1 MIRLILLFIFFTGV
15 VRAQVL
21 INEVSASNR
30 TAFAD
35 GFGEFEDWIELY
47 NPGPGVADVSNH
59 FLSDNPALP
68 TKWQIP
74 AGTTIAAGGFRS
86 FFCSGRDLTTGEL
99 HTNFKLTQTTGE
111 TVLFSDIGAALID
124 SYTLQ
129 PTLVNQSRGR
139 FPNGGPWKVLM
150 NATPGAANSANAFA
164 GYTANPQMSLGAGI
178 YPTAQTLSI
187 TSTDAGVTIRYT
199 LDGSEPGA
207 TAPAYSAPLNI
218 ATNTVVR
225 ARSYPPA
232 GSSLTPG
239 FIENNSYFI
248 GITHTVP
255 VVSLISDEYSDLFG
269 NSSYEIKTGI
279 EYFDASGTFQWESY
293 GEADPHGNDSWAYP
307 QKGVDFVV
315 RDQYGYD
322 NEIEYQIFPTK
333 PRQEFQ
339 RIMFKAGAS
348 DNYPFSGAP
357 NPSCH
362 LRDAFVQT
370 LAEKAH
376 MHVDYRSNDHCVVYI
391 NGEYWGVYEIREK
404 VNDPDYTD
412 YYWGQEEEDLDFL
425 SYWGGLNVRYGSPDD
440 WNDLYAYIMANDLSV
455 QANYDAVA
463 ARFDIASAIDYMIIN
478 TWSVNSDWINWNTM
492 WWRGRG
498 TPEVKWKY
506 ALWDMD
512 NTFNLGQN
520 FSGWNTMGFDA
531 DPCDLEDNP
540 GFINAGPNE
549 GHLDMFGKLMA
560 NLDFKTRFVNRYA
573 EMINTYLNCDVAI
586 AHLDSI
592 AAHIAP
598 EMPGQIAEW
607 GGTFAEW
614 ESNLDYLRNQINGRC
629 EYIVENG
636 VVDCYEVDGPW
647 RMAFNVVPASA
658 GTVRFNELQLPEYPW
673 AGDYFGGVEGEIEA
687 TAVNPMYEFDYW
699 EVINTTTL
707 NTDTFEALN
716 SFLIS
721 ASDSIIAHFRLV
733 EQHPIVILV
742 DPPGTGNVSINGI
755 TPASYPYSQM
765 YAQDFSISLSATPAL
780 NYEFVAYTDNYHI
793 GSPDSLQPDL
803 TFLVDTPDT
812 IIAHFKPLQT
822 WFITYL
828 VNPEFSGKIKV
839 NGTYVDGYP
848 VTREYFPG
856 DEIATDAYVVDEYL
870 FSHWTLNYHELDFD
884 SSSIENSFTID
895 TTDTLTAH
903 YSLKE
908 IVPQTL
914 YIANSFTPDGDGVN
928 DLFQVYY
935 SETMKKGEI
944 EIYNRR
950 GERVFRSFSLDSS
963 WDGTVNGNDVPA
975 GIYRFK
981 IKYYIKPSF
990 YQFVEGQITLFR

>member
-1 MIRLILLFIFFTGV
+1 
-15 VRAQVL
+15 
-21 INEVSASNR
+21 
-30 TAFAD
+30 
-35 GFGEFEDWIELY
+35 
-47 NPGPGVADVSNH
+47 
-59 FLSDNPALP
+59 
-68 TKWQIP
+68 
-74 AGTTIAAGGFRS
+74 
-86 FFCSGRDLTTGEL
+86 
-99 HTNFKLTQTTGE
+99 
-111 TVLFSDIGAALID
+111 
-124 SYTLQ
+124 
-129 PTLVNQSRGR
+129 
-139 FPNGGPWKVLM
+139 
-150 NATPGAANSANAFA
+150 
-164 GYTANPQMSLGAGI
+164 
-178 YPTAQTLSI
+178 
-187 TSTDAGVTIRYT
+187 
-199 LDGSEPGA
+199 
-207 TAPAYSAPLNI
+207 
-218 ATNTVVR
+218 
-225 ARSYPPA
+225 
-232 GSSLTPG
+232 
-239 FIENNSYFI
+239 
-248 GITHTVP
+248 
-255 VVSLISDEYSDLFG
+255 
-269 NSSYEIKTGI
+269 
-279 EYFDASGTFQWESY
+279 
-293 GEADPHGNDSWAYP
+293 
-307 QKGVDFVV
+307 
-315 RDQYGYD
+315 
-322 NEIEYQIFPTK
+322 
-333 PRQEFQ
+333 
-339 RIMFKAGAS
+339 
-348 DNYPFSGAP
+348 
-357 NPSCH
+357 
-362 LRDAFVQT
+362 
-370 LAEKAH
+370 
-376 MHVDYRSNDHCVVYI
+376 
-391 NGEYWGVYEIREK
+391 
-404 VNDPDYTD
+404 
-412 YYWGQEEEDLDFL
+412 
-425 SYWGGLNVRYGSPDD
+425 
-440 WNDLYAYIMANDLSV
+440 
-455 QANYDAVA
+455 
-463 ARFDIASAIDYMIIN
+463 
-478 TWSVNSDWINWNTM
+478 
-492 WWRGRG
+492 
-498 TPEVKWKY
+498 
-506 ALWDMD
+506 
-512 NTFNLGQN
+512 
-520 FSGWNTMGFDA
+520 
-531 DPCDLEDNP
+531 
-540 GFINAGPNE
+540 
-549 GHLDMFGKLMA
+549 
-560 NLDFKTRFVNRYA
+560 
-573 EMINTYLNCDVAI
+573 MINTYLNCDVAI

-598 EMPGQIAEW
+598 EMPGQIARW

-658 GTVRFNELQLPEYPW
+658 GTVRFNELQVPEYPW

-687 TAVNPMYEFDYW
+687 TVVNPLYEFDYW

-707 NTDTFEALN
+707 NADTTEALN

-765 YAQDFSISLSATPAL
+765 YTQDFSISLSATPAL

-828 VNPEFSGKIKV
+828 VSPEFSGKIRV

-884 SSSIENSFTID
+884 SSTIENSFTID

-935 SETMKKGEI
+935 SETIKKGEI

-981 IKYYIKPSF
+981 IKYYLKPSF